1 MADRQIHAP
10 MRSPLGRAIGLGSA
24 KEGVEH
30 WWRERITGIALVP
43 LCLWFVAEII
53 HHAGA
58 DRTAFAGWLH
68 HPVPAV
74 LMILLLALTFHHT
87 AFGMQVVVEDYV
99 GHEGARFGLIIA
111 IRLLCLL
118 LAAFGI
124 FAVLKLAFGA

>member
-1 MADRQIHAP
+1 MAMPQSRAP
-10 MRSPLGRAIGLGSA
+10 LRTPLGRAIGLGSA

-30 WWRERITGIALVP
+30 WWRERVTAIALVP

-58 DRTAFAGWLH
+58 DRSALAGWLH

-74 LMILLLALTFHHT
+74 LMLLLLAVTFHHT
-87 AFGMQVVVEDYV
+87 ALGLQVVVEDYV
-99 GHEGARFGLIIA
+99 GHEGARLSLIIA
-111 IRLLCLL
+111 IRLLCVL
-118 LAAFGI
+118 LAVFGI